1 MEIEHGGGVG
11 GGGKWWLA
19 GYLESVL
26 SVLIVRALS
35 VRPQRERLLENF
47 MNQFC
52 GGTGV
57 HFYGLRAFVDQ

>member
-1 MEIEHGGGVG
+1 MGVG
-11 GGGKWWLA
+11 LVVGGKWWLA

-26 SVLIVRALS
+26 SVLIVRALG

-57 HFYGLRAFVDQ
+57 HFYSLRAFLEQ